1 MFFSRFRGF
10 LCTVLLLA
18 AVGIG
23 IPVLATAA
31 DDGYA
36 GAAKCAGCHSEIAAA
51 FAKNIHSHA
60 GKWEAGFQGCET
72 CHGPGE
78 THAAASDPKL
88 IRNPRRLDP
97 KEANA
102 ICLGCH
108 EKGML
113 VHWTGSQHQTRGLG
127 CIDCH
132 SIHGG
137 NRHLLREA
145 DEKDV
150 CARCHLDIKAQLLRS
165 SHHPMREG
173 KMTCTDCHN
182 PHGTIAPKLI
192 SANTINDKCYECHAE
207 KRGPFLF
214 EHKPVVEDCTN
225 CHTPHGSN
233 HDKLLVKKVPWICQT
248 CHEGHG
254 NRPYALNPGQKNPY
268 KDLSV
273 SGATGATRIQGLYRG
288 CLNCH
293 PNIHG
298 SNHPS
303 GNFFTR

>member
-1 MFFSRFRGF
+1 MFFFRFRGF

-23 IPVLATAA
+23 MPLLATAA

-36 GAAKCAGCHSEIAAA
+36 GAAKCAGCHAEISAA

-60 GKWEAGFQGCET
+60 GKWEAGFQGCES

-78 THAAASDPKL
+78 MHASSSDPKL
-88 IRNPRRLDP
+88 IRNLRKLDA
-97 KEANA
+97 KNANA
-102 ICLGCH
+102 TCLGCH
-108 EKGML
+108 EKGKL
-113 VHWTGSQHQTRGLG
+113 VHWAGSQHESRGLG
-127 CIDCH
+127 CVDCH

-137 NRHLLREA
+137 NRHLLRAAE
-145 DEKDV
+145 EKDV
-150 CARCHLDIKAQLLRS
+150 CSRCHLDINAQLLKS
-165 SHHPMREG
+165 SHHPIREG
-173 KMTCTDCHN
+173 KITCSDCHN

-225 CHTPHGSN
+225 CHTAHGSN

-248 CHEGHG
+248 CHVGHG
-254 NRPYALNPGQKNPY
+254 NRPYALTPGQTNPY
-268 KDLSV
+268 QSL
-273 SGATGATRIQGLYRG
+273 RLQGLYRA

-303 GNFFTR
+303 GTLFTR